1 ARAARRRRQ
10 CRLDLPRSVDARIGG
25 RLLQRQQSRA
35 ADLRLRAQLQRRV
48 GGQLPEADQR
58 AGSQRRRPAPH
69 RPVYRDAGGSR
80 AAGSAPPR
88 SDPAA
93 GGIGMSVL
101 DLARPEIRAM
111 QPYSSA
117 RMEASGGEVLLNA
130 NESAWAPVGDDGLGC
145 NRYPEPQPVALV
157 AALAALYGVRREQLL
172 VGRGSDEAIDLLL
185 RAFCRAGRDA
195 ILIQPPTFGMYA
207 VLAALTPAV
216 TLVFVCTPNNP
227 AGQAVPRAA
236 LERLARALSD
246 RALLVVDEAYVEF
259 ADDGS
264 IADLID
270 RYDNLAVLRTL
281 SKAWALAG
289 ARIGSLLANAGV
301 VALLRKIMAPYPLPL
316 PCVDAALLALSG
328 WGQANA
334 REHLAVVRAE
344 RTRMCEALR
353 RLPGVREV
361 LPSQAN
367 FLAVRFD
374 DAADVYRRL
383 LAAGIVVRDVR
394 RYPNLVDA
402 LRVTIGTP
410 AENERVLAVLAS
422 DRGIA

>member
-1 ARAARRRRQ
+1 
-10 CRLDLPRSVDARIGG
+10 
-25 RLLQRQQSRA
+25 
-35 ADLRLRAQLQRRV
+35 
-48 GGQLPEADQR
+48 
-58 AGSQRRRPAPH
+58 
-69 RPVYRDAGGSR
+69 
-80 AAGSAPPR
+80 
-88 SDPAA
+88 
-93 GGIGMSVL
+93 MSVL

-117 RMEASGGEVLLNA
+117 RMEASGGEVFLNA

-145 NRYPEPQPVALV
+145 NRYPEPQPAALV
-157 AALAALYGVRREQLL
+157 DALAALYGVRREQLL
-172 VGRGSDEAIDLLL
+172 VGRGSDEAIDLLV

-207 VLAALTPAV
+207 VCAGVQDAGIVEVPLAADFTLDADAVLAALTPAV
-216 TLVFVCTPNNP
+216 KLVFVCTPNNP
-227 AGQAVPRAA
+227 AGQLVPRAA
-236 LERLARALSD
+236 VERLAQALSG

-259 ADDGS
+259 SDAGS
-264 IADLID
+264 VADLID
-270 RYDNLAVLRTL
+270 RHDNLAVLRTL

-289 ARIGSLLANAGV
+289 ARVGSLLANAEV
-301 VALLRKIMAPYPLPL
+301 IALLRRIMAPYPLPL

-334 REHLAVVRAE
+334 RAHVGVVRTQRA
-344 RTRMCEALR
+344 RMLTELR

-374 DAADVYRRL
+374 DACAVYQRL

-394 RYPNLVDA
+394 RYPNLDDA
-402 LRVTIGTP
+402 LRITIGTP
-410 AENERVLAVLAS
+410 AENDRVLAVLAS
-422 DRGIA
+422 AQSVAGNVAEGSA